1 MNEKDA
7 TVTLSVEFLNVL
19 LNYLAS
25 KPFGEVHQFVAEIQR
40 IAAAQQSGEL
50 PPPKA

>member
-1 MNEKDA
+1 MNEKNA
-7 TVTLSVEFLNVL
+7 TVALPVELLNAL

-25 KPFGEVHQFVAEIQR
+25 KPFGEVHSFIAEIQR
-40 IAAAQQSGEL
+40 SAAAQQSGEL

>member
-1 MNEKDA
+1 MNEKNA
-7 TVTLSVEFLNVL
+7 TVALPVELLNAL

-25 KPFGEVHQFVAEIQR
+25 KPFGEVHTFISEIQR
-40 IAAAQQSGEL
+40 SAAAQQSGEL